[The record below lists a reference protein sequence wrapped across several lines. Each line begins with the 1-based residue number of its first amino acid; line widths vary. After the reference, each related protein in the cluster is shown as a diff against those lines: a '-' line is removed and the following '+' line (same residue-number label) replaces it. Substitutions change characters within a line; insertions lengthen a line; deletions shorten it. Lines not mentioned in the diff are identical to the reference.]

1 MPLRRPFALWRLV
14 KMTVATCFRYRVTGL
29 AAEVGFFALLSL
41 PPLVL
46 GIFGTVGYLSPLI
59 DEQVLR
65 NGQDEIIRLA
75 NLALSDK
82 SVRDVITPTLHNVIY
97 APRPDVISLGFL
109 LSLWSGSRAV
119 NVYIDTVSIMYG
131 LGGHRGIIR
140 QRMLSFGFYLVG
152 LMLGIVL
159 GPLVLAGPSLVN
171 KAIPPRFDWV
181 NALYWPVVLVLL
193 LFFLAVLYHLSIPVR
208 TKWWRALPGA
218 VLAMGLV
225 LGLSYLLRYLI
236 AVSVGGESIYGP
248 LSSPIVILLWL
259 YMLAIAALIGAAL
272 NASVDRIWPVSQTQQ
287 ARVENAERE
296 QQQAPTPT
304 DQP

>member
-1 MPLRRPFALWRLV
+1 
-14 KMTVATCFRYRVTGL
+14 MTIATCFRYRVTGL

-46 GIFGTVGYLSPLI
+46 GIFGTVGYFSPLL
-59 DEQVLR
+59 DDQLVR
-65 NGQDEIIRLA
+65 QGQDEIIRLA

-82 SVRDVITPTLHNVIY
+82 SVRDVITPTLHDVIY

-131 LGGHRGIIR
+131 LGGHRGIIH
-140 QRMLSFGFYLVG
+140 QRALSFGVYLVG
-152 LMLGIVL
+152 LLLGVVL
-159 GPLVLAGPSLVN
+159 APLVLAGPSLVN
-171 KAIPPRFDWV
+171 RVIPSDFDWV
-181 NALYWPVVLVLL
+181 NSLYWPVVLVLL
-193 LFFLAVLYHLSIPVR
+193 LFFLALLYHLSIPVR

-225 LGLSYLLRYLI
+225 LALSYLLRQLI
-236 AVSVGGESIYGP
+236 SVSVGGESIYGP
-248 LSSPIVILLWL
+248 LASPIVVLLWL

-272 NASVDRIWPVSQTQQ
+272 NASADRIWPVSQTQT
-287 ARVENAERE
+287 ARTQHRARLQEQE
-296 QQQAPTPT
+296 QQDVQQEQEHP
-304 DQP
+304 